1 MPGYRARVGRGY
13 HDNKITNDPCKRW
26 AADDEEW
33 PKKDQEKMAGATW
46 VLKDRPKKRGGV
58 VFLTM
63 AIGNGVSFTVKNCL
77 SESDEK

>member
-1 MPGYRARVGRGY
+1 MA
-13 HDNKITNDPCKRW
+13 
-26 AADDEEW
+26 
-33 PKKDQEKMAGATW
+33 QERSGENGSRSSN
-46 VLKDRPKKRGGV
+46 LKDRPKKRGGV